1 MTGWSREIRKG
12 AIQLCLLAQ
21 LRQRRMYGFEI
32 IRVLRERSN
41 GFFDLKEG
49 TLYPALHRLEK
60 RGLVEAETVAQ
71 EGRPPRKYYHLTLAG
86 AAALAEAE
94 TEWNSMTSAR
104 GDILDG

>member
-1 MTGWSREIRKG
+1 MSSWSREIRKG

-49 TLYPALHRLEK
+49 TLYPALHRLDK
-60 RGLVEAETVAQ
+60 RGLVEAETVV
-71 EGRPPRKYYHLTLAG
+71 R
-86 AAALAEAE
+86 
-94 TEWNSMTSAR
+94 
-104 GDILDG
+104 

>member
-1 MTGWSREIRKG
+1 MSSWSREIRKG

-49 TLYPALHRLEK
+49 TLYPVLHRLEK
-60 RGLVEAETVAQ
+60 RGLVEAETVVQ
-71 EGRPPRKYYHLTLAG
+71 EGRPPRKYYQLTPAG
-86 AAALAEAE
+86 ETALAEAE
-94 TEWNSMTSAR
+94 AEWNSMTEAM

>member
-1 MTGWSREIRKG
+1 MSSWSREIRKG

-21 LRQRRMYGFEI
+21 LRQGRMYGFEI

-60 RGLVEAETVAQ
+60 RGLAV
-71 EGRPPRKYYHLTLAG
+71 R
-86 AAALAEAE
+86 
-94 TEWNSMTSAR
+94 
-104 GDILDG
+104 

>member
-49 TLYPALHRLEK
+49 TLYPALHRLEQ
-60 RGLVEAETVAQ
+60 RGLVEAETVVQ
-71 EGRPPRKYYHLTLAG
+71 EGRPPRKYYHLTSAG
-86 AAALAEAE
+86 EAALAEAE
-94 TEWNSMTSAR
+94 MEWNSMTSAM
-104 GDILDG
+104 GEILDG

>member
-1 MTGWSREIRKG
+1 MSGWSREIRKG

-49 TLYPALHRLEK
+49 TLYPALHRLER
-60 RGLVEAETVAQ
+60 RGLIEAETVMQ
-71 EGRPPRKYYHLTLAG
+71 KGRPPRKYYQLTPAG
-86 AAALAEAE
+86 ERALAEAE
-94 TEWNSMTSAR
+94 AEWSSMTAAM
-104 GDILDG
+104 GEILDG